1 MNHFAEITINYRPL
15 NQNNELPKISSS
27 HCAYRILREH
37 WSDKIFYK
45 EEFVILLLNTANR
58 VIGISKISEG
68 GLSATYVDPKQI
80 FQSALMANASFIL
93 LAHNHPSGNLKP
105 SDTDISLTKKLVEVG
120 KFMNL
125 EIYDH
130 LILSDQGYFSFTDSH
145 IF

>member
-1 MNHFAEITINYRPL
+1 M
-15 NQNNELPKISSS
+15 
-27 HCAYRILREH
+27 
-37 WSDKIFYK
+37 
-45 EEFVILLLNTANR
+45 LNTANR
-58 VIGISKISEG
+58 VLGLCKISEG

-80 FQSALMANASFIL
+80 FQCALMANASFIL

-105 SDTDISLTKKLVEVG
+105 SDADISLTKKLVEVG